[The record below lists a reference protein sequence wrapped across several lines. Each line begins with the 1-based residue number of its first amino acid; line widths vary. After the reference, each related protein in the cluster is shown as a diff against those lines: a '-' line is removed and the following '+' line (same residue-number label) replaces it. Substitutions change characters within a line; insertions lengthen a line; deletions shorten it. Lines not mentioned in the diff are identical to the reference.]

1 MTHLLLTLRQLDLIA
16 SKGNIRV
23 TSYIFVSCNV
33 NFILYR
39 YDPVSDSWAIVTS
52 MKTGRDAMGVA
63 FMGDRLFIVGGFDGQ
78 AYLNFV
84 EAYDPLTNIW
94 QQVNLF
100 FYECTLLFDD
110 LISIFF
116 HSLLRFRLDALVH
129 ALLLSEIQF
138 LRLSSAFTHMIFS
151 SCDVLTSLRLSFSLS
166 FLCYLETSL

>member
-1 MTHLLLTLRQLDLIA
+1 
-16 SKGNIRV
+16 
-23 TSYIFVSCNV
+23 
-33 NFILYR
+33 
-39 YDPVSDSWAIVTS
+39 

-63 FMGDRLFIVGGFDGQ
+63 FMGDRLFTVGGFDGQ

-116 HSLLRFRLDALVH
+116 S
-129 ALLLSEIQF
+129 QF
-138 LRLSSAFTHMIFS
+138 APLPYGRAG
-151 SCDVLTSLRLSFSLS
+151 SCIAVVRDTVPPAI
-166 FLCYLETSL
+166 